1 MPRPHRNAIH
11 EAEYQIKDF
20 FNDESMKRLYP
31 KNPYNVLWFMEECL
45 KNEQLK
51 EPGWIGFKQHVLE
64 CLKNN
69 NNVDYR
75 YNPLKDK
82 MIEDELVLK
91 RIKNIIELNPIDIN
105 SVNLATKAVRM
116 MSERLIEG
124 LLEMG
129 LDPNIPDA
137 LNLPLEVALNRKNI
151 KIANLYWNHPLMNRF
166 ALNKHGE
173 NFAEISIKY
182 KQWKFFETILKDEPE
197 LIFGKNKEGN
207 LNVENI
213 LSLFNAQKYIPN
225 EEDLK
230 IKQQKEARNEK
241 YNVLVVPQRI
251 REIIKEL
258 MNFCDENNGSINMSN
273 PEVKLLWK
281 KAMYNKFQEKFPEQP
296 EKKKNKAS
304 KI

>member
-1 MPRPHRNAIH
+1 MPRPPRNAIH

-45 KNEQLK
+45 STEQLK
-51 EPGWIGFKQHVLE
+51 EPGWIKFKNHILE
-64 CLKNN
+64 CLKDNN
-69 NNVDYR
+69 NIDYR
-75 YNPLKDK
+75 CNPFKDK

-91 RIKNIIELNPIDIN
+91 RIKNIIQLNPIDIN
-105 SVNLATKAVRM
+105 SINLATKAVRI

-124 LLEMG
+124 LLEIG

-166 ALNKHGE
+166 ALNRNGE

-213 LSLFNAQKYIPN
+213 LNLFNEQKYILN

-230 IKQQKEARNEK
+230 IKQQKEARNQK
-241 YNVLVVPQRI
+241 YNVLLVPQRV

-258 MNFCDENNGSINMSN
+258 MNFCDEKNGSINMSN

-281 KAMYNKFQEKFPEQP
+281 QAMYNKFQEKFPEQP

>member
-1 MPRPHRNAIH
+1 MARPPKNAIH

-45 KNEQLK
+45 TTEQLK
-51 EPGWIGFKQHVLE
+51 EPGWIQFKDYILN
-64 CLKNN
+64 CLKENN
-69 NNVDYR
+69 NIDYR
-75 YNPLKDK
+75 NNPFKEK

-91 RIKNIIELNPIDIN
+91 RIRNIIELTSLDIN
-105 SVNLATKAVRM
+105 TINLATKAVRM

-124 LLEMG
+124 LLEIG
-129 LDPNIPDA
+129 LDPNIPDDK
-137 LNLPLEVALNRKNI
+137 NLPLEVALNRKNI

-166 ALNKHGE
+166 ATNKHGE

-197 LIFGKNKEGN
+197 LVFGKNKEGN

-213 LSLFNAQKYIPN
+213 LSLFNTQKYIPN

-230 IKQQKEARNEK
+230 IKQQKEQRNQK
-241 YNVLVVPQRI
+241 HNILVVPQRV

-258 MNFCDENNGSINMSN
+258 MNFCDENNGLINMSN

-281 KAMYNKFQEKFPEQP
+281 EAMYNKFQEKFPEQA
-296 EKKKNKAS
+296 EKKKIKQS